1 MRAASQLTVVV
12 EHDAALLLV
21 QSVSLYLTNVLKEKK
36 IIVFVKQEKSYLEQN
51 EIDCRHPLAIC
62 ARLVRRCD
70 VWLGAEADQQIVRRS
85 PSQSRSHL
93 WQWQWTTVGDRFQ
106 GRDRLKLVLVA
117 QGHRPAWLCT
127 R

>member
-1 MRAASQLTVVV
+1 MGTHPIFESDFDCLT
-12 EHDAALLLV
+12 EP
-21 QSVSLYLTNVLKEKK
+21 
-36 IIVFVKQEKSYLEQN
+36 N

-70 VWLGAEADQQIVRRS
+70 GWFGAEADQQIVRRS

-106 GRDRLKLVLVA
+106 GRDRLELVLVA
-117 QGHRPAWLCT
+117 QGHRSTWLCT
-127 R
+127 RSIGQVWFRNHADTYQHDEKSALA